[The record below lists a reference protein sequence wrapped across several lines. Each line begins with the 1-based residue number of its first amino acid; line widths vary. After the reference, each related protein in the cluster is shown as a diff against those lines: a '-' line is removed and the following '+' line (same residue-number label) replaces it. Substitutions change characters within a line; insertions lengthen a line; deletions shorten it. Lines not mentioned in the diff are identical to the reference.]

1 MKDKPTPAMTKIT
14 KNKRARPHPGGP
26 EHAPGIEICL
36 EFTRPNAVMVFVA
49 GTFNDW
55 HPTANPMNAL
65 GEGRWIVELRLP
77 PGRHEY
83 CLIVDG
89 EWIPDPLAGEW
100 APNPFGGANSVLH
113 VPPPK

>member
-1 MKDKPTPAMTKIT
+1 MKKNPTPATT
-14 KNKRARPHPGGP
+14 RSSGNKRSRPPTVSGN
-26 EHAPGIEICL
+26 HAPGIEVCL
-36 EFTRPNAVMVFVA
+36 EFTRPNAIMVFVA

-65 GEGRWIVELRLP
+65 GEGRWIAELRLP

-89 EWIPDPLAGEW
+89 EWIPDPLAPETV
-100 APNPFGGANSVLH
+100 PNPFGGANSVLH